1 MKGVNMEKAQKEL
14 KMMSWPVRLPSNYFN
29 GFLMIT
35 HPPVEGGFE
44 IGWGLSPKRDDK
56 ILEDVC
62 DYFEQRMKNENLE
75 AGGIIW
81 GGIIPTHAEFV
92 EYLELR
98 NYDMLYQYLSNMFAK
113 PLCHGTAQG
122 EWLYNRLVENKDE
135 IQSNTGFGIYDKFIT
150 LFEAVGIISTF
161 SPEQYQHDMSYLK
174 HYAVS
179 PDKYLDM
186 LEESMD
192 IDVSAPKYQGKH
204 FGILTEHHGLYSDR
218 DIMALGIALRISET
232 YWNKKEIKIANVGGG
247 VGYLEYYLHKMGYKN
262 LTMIDLPTVS
272 TSAKFF
278 LDTNLPDHNVSLI
291 SPEEFDGNYDLVIN
305 CDGLTQFG
313 RANAEEYAKK
323 ISKNAK
329 HFLSINR
336 EIDEFRVSE
345 IMDMQRISRN
355 PFWYRKGYVEEDYV
369 AKKS

>member
-1 MKGVNMEKAQKEL
+1 MDKAQKEL

-29 GFLMIT
+29 GFLMIS
-35 HPPVEGGFE
+35 HPPVEGGFQT
-44 IGWGLSPKRDDK
+44 GWGMIPPRDNK
-56 ILEDVC
+56 ILESVC
-62 DYFEQRMKNENLE
+62 DYFEERMKKENLD
-75 AGGIIW
+75 AGSLTW
-81 GGIIPTHAEFV
+81 GGIVPTHAEFV

-98 NYDMLYQYLSNMFAK
+98 NYDMLYNYLSVMFTK

-122 EWLYNRLVENKDE
+122 EWLYNRLKENVDE

-150 LFEAVGIISTF
+150 LFEAVGIIAAF
-161 SPEQYQHDMSYLK
+161 NPEQYQHDMSYLK

-186 LEESMD
+186 LEDAMGVELA
-192 IDVSAPKYQGKH
+192 APNYQGKH
-204 FGILTEHHGLYSDR
+204 FGILTERHGLYSDR

-232 YWNKKEIKIANVGGG
+232 YWNKKDIRIANIGGG
-247 VGYLEYYLHKMGYKN
+247 VGYLEFYLHKLGYKN

-278 LDTNLPDHNVSLI
+278 LDTNLPGHDVKLI
-291 SPEEFDGNYDLVIN
+291 TPDEFDGDYDLVIN
-305 CDGLTQFG
+305 FDGITTFG
-313 RANAEEYAKK
+313 RESADEYAEKINKK
-323 ISKNAK
+323 TK

-345 IMDMQRISRN
+345 LMDMRRISRN
-355 PFWYRKGYVEEDYV
+355 PFWYRRGYVEEDYV
-369 AKKS
+369 PENS